1 MEILRLLSEKS
12 KSYGT
17 EMAGLKIDRSIR
29 LAMLLKEEIAGII
42 SREMKDPGLKM
53 VTVTHVKLTKD
64 LRDAEIFYSV
74 LGNEEDVGK
83 TERILDR
90 ASGFIRG
97 ELGRTLRIKR
107 IPHLSFK
114 YDDSF
119 EKGMKIERL
128 MREITGD
135 E

>member
-1 MEILRLLSEKS
+1 
-12 KSYGT
+12 
-17 EMAGLKIDRSIR
+17 MAGLKIDRSIR

-119 EKGMKIERL
+119 EKGIKIERL